1 MRGGGDAGDEGGGGF
16 KGVDVWVGG
25 GLGHG
30 PSSSAGSRG
39 WLRCRVQGRLI
50 SQRVRRSLRI
60 VASIINRLW
69 LSAGFEAGAPDAGAR
84 TAELEEAKGTSDEMN
99 GIVVSDHASQ
109 IPAGSGSSDVR
120 FCGIS

>member
-1 MRGGGDAGDEGGGGF
+1 MGRGWC
-16 KGVDVWVGG
+16 WVGG

-30 PSSSAGSRG
+30 PPSSAGSRG

-60 VASIINRLW
+60 VASIIHRLW
-69 LSAGFEAGAPDAGAR
+69 LSAEFEAGAPHAGAR
-84 TAELEEAKGTSDEMN
+84 TAELEEAKGTSGEMN
-99 GIVVSDHASQ
+99 GVVVSAHASQ
-109 IPAGSGSSDVR
+109 IPAGSGSSDVI